1 MVMSSVAFSNNNYL
15 TTENERGFIMTTNF
29 SINDDIL
36 NTIASNEK
44 EINKLK
50 VTSSETGKQIGTL
63 KLSNYAYLIAG
74 IAPAKL
80 SSKSNLNSGDRTAL
94 KAELMEFAGL
104 VDSMADKMIKNAVGA
119 RNVFKISGSN
129 ITPEGVSEIF
139 EAEGITSEAK
149 LIKAVSG
156 DDKKDKITLAVEKV
170 AGRRSTK
177 KGNDGDR
184 IDGDAWLGGFDYEEI
199 DIFKEKLEDYLRA
212 RREMEKA
219 SGKAGDAQQAEN
231 DAVNEIANALSD

>member
-1 MVMSSVAFSNNNYL
+1 MAKEDFSMNQ
-15 TTENERGFIMTTNF
+15 
-29 SINDDIL
+29 DIL
-36 NTIASNEK
+36 DTIASNEK

-63 KLSNYAYLIAG
+63 KLSNYSQLIAG

-80 SSKSNLNSGDRTAL
+80 TSKSNLNSGDRTSL
-94 KAELMEFAGL
+94 KAELIEFAGL
-104 VDSMADKMIKNAVGA
+104 TDSMADKMIKNAVGA

-129 ITPEGVSEIF
+129 ITPEGVAEIF

-170 AGRRSTK
+170 AGRRSTV
-177 KGNDGDR
+177 KGNDGER
-184 IDGDAWLGGFDYEEI
+184 VDGNAWLGGFDYDEI
-199 DIFKEKLEDYLRA
+199 DIFKNKLEDYLRVRA
-212 RREMEKA
+212 EMEKA
-219 SGKAGDAQQAEN
+219 ASVAADNQQAEN

>member
-1 MVMSSVAFSNNNYL
+1 MAKEDFSMNQ
-15 TTENERGFIMTTNF
+15 
-29 SINDDIL
+29 DIL
-36 NTIASNEK
+36 DTIASNEK

-63 KLSNYAYLIAG
+63 KLSNYSQLIAG

-80 SSKSNLNSGDRTAL
+80 TSKSNLNSGDRTSL
-94 KAELMEFAGL
+94 KAELIEFAGL
-104 VDSMADKMIKNAVGA
+104 TDSMADKMIKNAVGA

-129 ITPEGVSEIF
+129 ITPEGVAEIF

-170 AGRRSTK
+170 AGRRSTI
-177 KGNDGDR
+177 KGNDGER
-184 IDGDAWLGGFDYEEI
+184 VDGNAWLGGFDYDEI
-199 DIFKEKLEDYLRA
+199 DIFKNKLEDYLRVRA
-212 RREMEKA
+212 EMEKA
-219 SGKAGDAQQAEN
+219 ASVAADNQQAEN